1 MVRGQEEFVGFA
13 LIIIIGA
20 VIFLVF
26 LMFSLN
32 GEQKEAVESYEV
44 ESFLEASLHTTT
56 ECQDKYGYLTIKEL
70 IADCYNQEECLDGKD
85 SCEVLS
91 SNLRGILKA
100 GWDVN
105 AVKGYYLNISSDNDE
120 IMSIS
125 EGNKTS
131 NYKGAPQS
139 FSEDYDFNII
149 FTAYY

>member
-13 LIIIIGA
+13 LILIIGA

-131 NYKGAPQS
+131 NYKGAP
-139 FSEDYDFNII
+139 
-149 FTAYY
+149 